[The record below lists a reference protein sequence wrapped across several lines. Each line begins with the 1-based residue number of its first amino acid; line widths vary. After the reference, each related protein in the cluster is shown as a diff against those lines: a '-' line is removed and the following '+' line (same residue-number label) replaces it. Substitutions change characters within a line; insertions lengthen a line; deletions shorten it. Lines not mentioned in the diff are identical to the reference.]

1 MPRHAAGGSVPAD
14 RITHPHP
21 RPRLPLQL
29 VGLLG
34 FVAVGLA
41 LGLLGGGGSILAVP
55 VLVHLLG
62 IAPGVAVPMSL
73 PVVGITA
80 AVGAFS
86 RWRAGQ
92 LQLRT
97 VAGFAAV
104 AMTTSFLAARLGTR
118 IADTPRMILFA
129 ATMLAAATAMWR
141 RANRMGGGAQPTTNT
156 ASAPLPRIVVAAA
169 AVGTLTGLV
178 GVGGG
183 FLIVPALS
191 GVLGLPMAAATA
203 TSLAVIALNTASAGA
218 GWIGRVTLDLPLTIQ
233 VTVAALVGMV
243 AGTRLAPHIAAR
255 TLTRAFAILL
265 LLLATFLVASEL
277 RR

>member
-1 MPRHAAGGSVPAD
+1 
-14 RITHPHP
+14 
-21 RPRLPLQL
+21 LLLQFI
-29 VGLLG
+29 GLLG

-129 ATMLAAATAMWR
+129 TTMLAAATAMWR
-141 RANRMGGGAQPTTNT
+141 RANRMASGAQPTAST
-156 ASAPLPRIVVAAA
+156 ASASLPRVVVAAA
-169 AVGTLTGLV
+169 AVGVLTGLV

-218 GWIGRVTLDLPLTIQ
+218 GWIGRVSLDLPLTTQ
-233 VTVAALVGMV
+233 VTAAALVGMV

-265 LLLATFLVASEL
+265 LLLATFLVVSEL
-277 RR
+277 RH